1 MYNRLY
7 FISAGRLHLQHAAAW
22 LQKCLLR
29 LRLPD
34 LPHPLLGAAGQ
45 SVRSECMYLSNRLL
59 HL

>member
-45 SVRSECMYLSNRLL
+45 PVRSEYMYLSNRLL
-59 HL
+59 QL